1 MKRLR
6 KRAFIAGAVGAAVCL
21 VGGIINPRQFF
32 YSYLLAYVLWLGVT
46 LGSLGLLMVQHL
58 SGGAWGF
65 VLRRQLEGA
74 ARLVPVMG
82 LLFIPILI
90 GLRTLYPWAR
100 SEVVAADPILQGK
113 QIYLNIPFFVLRA
126 GFYFTIWA
134 AIGWVL
140 SYWSLMQDERGEQPL
155 GRRMQAVSAAGL
167 ILYVLTMTFA
177 SVDWL
182 MSLEPHWYSTIFSI
196 VVISGQGLSA
206 IAVAIIALA
215 ALSNDKRMAQ
225 VVVPARFHDL
235 GNLMLMF
242 LMVWAYVSFSQFLI
256 IWSANLPE
264 EIPWYTHRI
273 GDEWQWI
280 GLGLV
285 VFHFAIPFA
294 LLLSRRTKRI
304 RRRLVP
310 VAVSILVMRTVDL
323 FWVVGP
329 ERSPAQFHVHWL
341 DIVLPITLGCVWVA
355 LYTRQLQGRSL
366 LPKYVDEGSA
376 PEGMQ
381 LDIRESG
388 FRRGEPSSAGAHE
401 RPAIP

>member
-1 MKRLR
+1 MKRLY
-6 KRAFIAGAVGAAVCL
+6 KRASIAAALGSLVCL
-21 VGGIINPRQFF
+21 VGGILNPGQFF
-32 YSYLLAYVLWLGVT
+32 YSYLLAFVLWLGVT

-74 ARLVPVMG
+74 ARLVPAMG
-82 LLFIPILI
+82 LLFIPILF
-90 GLRTLYPWAR
+90 GLQTLYPWAR

-126 GFYFTIWA
+126 GFYFTVWA
-134 AIGWVL
+134 AIGWIL
-140 SYWSLMQDERGEQPL
+140 SFWSIMQDERGEQPI
-155 GRRMQAVSAAGL
+155 GRRLQAVSAAGL
-167 ILYVLTMTFA
+167 IVYVLTMTFA

-206 IAVAIIALA
+206 IAVAIIVLA
-215 ALSNDKRMAQ
+215 ATSRDKQMAQ
-225 VVVPARFHDL
+225 VAVPARFHDL

-273 GDEWQWI
+273 GNEWQSI

-294 LLLSRRTKRI
+294 LLLSRKTKRI
-304 RRRLVP
+304 RTRLVP
-310 VAVSILVMRTVDL
+310 VAVSILVMRAVDV
-323 FWVVGP
+323 FWIVGP
-329 ERSPAQFHVHWL
+329 ERSPTQFHLHWL
-341 DIVLPITLGCVWVA
+341 DVLLPVTLGCIWVA
-355 LYTRQLQGRSL
+355 LYARQLQGRSL
-366 LPKYVDEGSA
+366 LPKYGDEGA
-376 PEGMQ
+376 LEAAR
-381 LDIRESG
+381 L
-388 FRRGEPSSAGAHE
+388 AA
-401 RPAIP
+401 RP